1 MKSVDG
7 RGLWETLKL
16 KFLGNSLSMSRVFG
30 GECVKQNIDEAL
42 GFYQK
47 CWQGAK
53 YGNLYVS
60 EEQYEAI

>member
-1 MKSVDG
+1 
-7 RGLWETLKL
+7 
-16 KFLGNSLSMSRVFG
+16 MSRVFG